1 LVYNTHFEG
10 TIDDG
15 YGEGIGVGA
24 VTWFTLTGK

>member
-1 LVYNTHFEG
+1 MLKISLVYNTHFEG

-24 VTWFTLTGK
+24 VT